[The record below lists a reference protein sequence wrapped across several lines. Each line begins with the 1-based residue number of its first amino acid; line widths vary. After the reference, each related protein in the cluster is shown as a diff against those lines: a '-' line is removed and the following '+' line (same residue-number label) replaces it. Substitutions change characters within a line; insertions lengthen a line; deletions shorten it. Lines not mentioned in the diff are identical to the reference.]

1 MSFNWLVSAFTF
13 LSSCDECRPL
23 LNYWFLSK
31 RRAACHQDWK
41 FDLIRRVNKKEQL
54 WNIIIYLFVLR
65 INAQTN
71 SCFIEFVK
79 SSYFYTINQPNLCL
93 RCNSPFIILK
103 LYWKLFCVGLSWK
116 RTLSNLGF
124 ELSTWNCGQ
133 IYWVWDRAGT
143 CELRNRDTLAWIYPL
158 IYTENRDPEKWIGT
172 QKV

>member
-1 MSFNWLVSAFTF
+1 MCMIVFFFFNVIGAVAQCPYKWGGGQCFSPHENTYFSCVLACEFYLACFCIRISKLLCT
-13 LSSCDECRPL
+13 CDECQPL

-31 RRAACHQDWK
+31 RRAACHRDWK

-103 LYWKLFCVGLSWK
+103 LYLKLFALVCL
-116 RTLSNLGF
+116 
-124 ELSTWNCGQ
+124 
-133 IYWVWDRAGT
+133 
-143 CELRNRDTLAWIYPL
+143 
-158 IYTENRDPEKWIGT
+158 EK
-172 QKV
+172 

>member
-1 MSFNWLVSAFTF
+1 MSFNWLVSTFTF
-13 LSSCDECRPL
+13 LSSCEFRLL
-23 LNYWFLSK
+23 LNYWFLCK

-103 LYWKLFCVGLSWK
+103 LYLKLFGLVCLEKEHWAIWTLNLVHENVGK
-116 RTLSNLGF
+116 TIGF
-124 ELSTWNCGQ
+124 GP
-133 IYWVWDRAGT
+133 GT
-143 CELRNRDTLAWIYPL
+143 CELRNRDTTAWVYPEFTL
-158 IYTENRDPEKWIGT
+158 KIETLKNE
-172 QKV
+172 